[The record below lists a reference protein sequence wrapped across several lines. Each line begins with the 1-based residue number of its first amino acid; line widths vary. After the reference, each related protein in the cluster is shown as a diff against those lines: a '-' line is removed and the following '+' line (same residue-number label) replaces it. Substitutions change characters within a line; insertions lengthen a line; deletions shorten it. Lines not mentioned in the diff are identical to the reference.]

1 MSSVIVYATTQPTE
15 DRNINIL
22 IVTSRVEGDHHPSSP
37 KGAPKYKYKSRDNSN
52 PASTKRES
60 NGDPTDFQSWPT
72 GRLGPFVPYPAMQR
86 TLGAFQLFE
95 QRRDEMSRM
104 EEKVF
109 HVAEFSSTGQG
120 ESDVYHR
127 ESEYI
132 IVCLEMFVGHI
143 TEPELATRFEVGIRL
158 CCCSSLTFHQGPH
171 SEGCIR
177 LL

>member
-37 KGAPKYKYKSRDNSN
+37 KGAPKYKSRDSSN
-52 PASTKRES
+52 PASTKHES
-60 NGDPTDFQSWPT
+60 KGDPTDWRSWPT
-72 GRLGPFVPYPAMQR
+72 GRPGPFVPYPAMQR

-109 HVAEFSSTGQG
+109 HVAEFSLTGQG
-120 ESDVYHR
+120 ESDVYHSG
-127 ESEYI
+127 SEY
-132 IVCLEMFVGHI
+132 
-143 TEPELATRFEVGIRL
+143 
-158 CCCSSLTFHQGPH
+158 
-171 SEGCIR
+171 
-177 LL
+177 